1 MRIGVLAESRPGE
14 RRVALPPEAVSAL
27 CAADHAVVVQ
37 SGAGRHLYATDDD
50 YRAAGAEIADSAELI
65 AAQAELLAVVNPPEP
80 SVIAAM
86 PSGASLLGLLNPFQE
101 AQAILALR
109 EQGVSAYALELV
121 PRISRAQ
128 SVDALSSQALV
139 AGYRAAL
146 VGAELLPRFFPL
158 FMTAAGT
165 IPPARVLVLGA
176 GVAGLQAIATARR
189 LGAVVSGYDVRAAAA
204 DEVRS
209 LGASFVELNLET
221 QEGAGGYARSQSAD
235 FAERQHAAL
244 APFVAD
250 ADVVITTASIPGRA
264 APLLVTEEMVAGMR
278 PGSVVVDLAAQ
289 SGGNCALSKPG
300 ETGVFN
306 GVSVWGGADVPSQL
320 PVHASKLYGAN
331 VSAFIALLKAG
342 DAADEILAGSRV
354 TEGGRFVHEGVRK
367 ALAPD
372 EAEPAPAVAAEP
384 EGAPEPEPAT
394 ERATGG
400 EPRPGSGPEAVAASE
415 PGTDRP
421 DQPEQGE

>member
-1 MRIGVLAESRPGE
+1 MRIGVLTEINSGE

-27 CAADHAVVVQ
+27 TASGLTVTVQAA
-37 SGAGRHLYATDDD
+37 AGQHVHATDDD
-50 YRAAGAEIADSAELI
+50 YRAAGAQIADTAEAV
-65 AAQAELLAVVNPPEP
+65 AAASDVLTVVNPPP
-80 SVIAAM
+80 TAVIGAM
-86 PSGASLLGLLNPFQE
+86 PPQAALVGLLNPFQE
-101 AQAILALR
+101 ATALR
-109 EQGVSAYALELV
+109 AAKDHGVTAYALELV

-146 VGAELLPRFFPL
+146 VGAQLLPRFFPL

-189 LGAVVSGYDVRAAAA
+189 LGAVVSGYDVRSAAA

-209 LGASFVELNLET
+209 LGATFVDLGLET
-221 QEGAGGYARSQSAD
+221 QEGAGGYAKGQSGD

-244 APFVAD
+244 APYVAKS
-250 ADVVITTASIPGRA
+250 DVVITTAAIPGRT
-264 APLLVTEEMVAGMR
+264 APLLLTEEMVAAMR

-300 ETGVFN
+300 ETGVYG

-331 VSAFIALLKAG
+331 VSGFIALLRAG
-342 DAADEILAGSRV
+342 DAQDEILRGSRV
-354 TEGGRFVHEGVRK
+354 TEAGEFVHEGVRR
-367 ALAPD
+367 AL
-372 EAEPAPAVAAEP
+372 AAEP
-384 EGAPEPEPAT
+384 DRLD
-394 ERATGG
+394 ER
-400 EPRPGSGPEAVAASE
+400 E
-415 PGTDRP
+415 
-421 DQPEQGE
+421 

>member
-1 MRIGVLAESRPGE
+1 MRIGVLAENRPGE
-14 RRVALPPEAVSAL
+14 RRVALPPDAVSAL
-27 CAADHAVVVQ
+27 CAADESVSVQ
-37 SGAGRHLYATDDD
+37 SGAGRHLYAADEN
-50 YRAAGAEIADSAELI
+50 YRAAGAEIVESAEQI
-65 AAQAELLAVVNPPEP
+65 AAQSDLLTVVNPPEL

-86 PSGASLLGLLNPFQE
+86 SAGSSLLGLLNPFQE
-101 AQAILALR
+101 PQTMIALR
-109 EQGVSAYALELV
+109 DQGVTAYALELV

-128 SVDALSSQALV
+128 NVDALSSQALV

-189 LGAVVSGYDVRAAAA
+189 LGAVVSAYDVRSAAA

-209 LGASFVELNLET
+209 LGATFVELGLET
-221 QEGAGGYARSQSAD
+221 QEGAGGYARGQSAD

-244 APFVAD
+244 APYVAES
-250 ADVVITTASIPGRA
+250 DVVITTAAIPGRT
-264 APLLVTEEMVAGMR
+264 APLLVTEEMVAAMR

-331 VSAFIALLKAG
+331 VSGFVTLLRAD
-342 DAADEILAGSRV
+342 DAQDEILVGARV
-354 TEGGRFVHEGVRK
+354 TEGGRFVHEAVRK

-372 EAEPAPAVAAEP
+372 E
-384 EGAPEPEPAT
+384 PEPEPQAAPSS
-394 ERATGG
+394 E
-400 EPRPGSGPEAVAASE
+400 GPQSA
-415 PGTDRP
+415 PDRP
-421 DQPEQGE
+421 DRPEQGE

>member
-1 MRIGVLAESRPGE
+1 MRIGVLSETKSGE

-27 CAADHAVVVQ
+27 CAAQDTTVTVQ
-37 SGAGRHLYATDDD
+37 SGAGRHLYASDDD
-50 YRAAGAEIADSAELI
+50 YRAAGAEIAESAEQI
-65 AAQAELLAVVNPPEP
+65 AAGADVLAVVNAPEP
-80 SVIAAM
+80 SVIAAL

-101 AQAILALR
+101 SRAMFAAR
-109 EQGVSAYALELV
+109 DQGVTAYALELI

-209 LGASFVELNLET
+209 LGATFVNLDLET
-221 QEGAGGYARSQSAD
+221 QEGAGGYAKSQSAD
-235 FAERQHAAL
+235 FASRQHAAL
-244 APFVAD
+244 APFVAE
-250 ADVVITTASIPGRA
+250 ADVVITTAAIPGRA
-264 APLLVTEEMVAGMR
+264 APLLVTEEMVAAMR

-331 VSAFIALLKAG
+331 ISAFIALIKAG
-342 DAADEILAGSRV
+342 DLADEILAGSRV
-354 TEGGRFVHEGVRK
+354 TEGGRFVHEAVRN

-372 EAEPAPAVAAEP
+372 E
-384 EGAPEPEPAT
+384 PEPEPA
-394 ERATGG
+394 R
-400 EPRPGSGPEAVAASE
+400 GS
-415 PGTDRP
+415 
-421 DQPEQGE
+421 DQPESPSPKPTQAPETIEAPEAPGPSDQSAQPE

>member
-1 MRIGVLAESRPGE
+1 MRIGVLSESRPGE
-14 RRVALPPEAVSAL
+14 RRVALPPDAVSAL
-27 CAADHAVVVQ
+27 CAAPDTTVVVQ
-37 SGAGRHLYATDDD
+37 AGAGRHLYATDDD
-50 YRAAGAEIADSAELI
+50 YRSAGAEIADSAESI
-65 AAQAELLAVVNPPEP
+65 AAEADLLTVVNPPEV
-80 SVIAAM
+80 SVITAM
-86 PSGASLLGLLNPFQE
+86 PAGAGLLGLLNPFQE
-101 AQAILALR
+101 HRAMLTAR
-109 EQGVSAYALELV
+109 DQGVTAYALELV

-165 IPPARVLVLGA
+165 IPPARVVVLGA

-209 LGASFVELNLET
+209 LGATFIELDLET
-221 QEGAGGYARSQSAD
+221 QEGTGGYARSQSAD
-235 FAERQHAAL
+235 FAARQHAAL
-244 APFVAD
+244 TPYVAE
-250 ADVVITTASIPGRA
+250 ADVVITTAAIPGRA
-264 APLLVTEEMVAGMR
+264 APLLVTEEMVAAMR

-300 ETGVFN
+300 ETGVFG

-331 VSAFIALLKAG
+331 ISAFVALLKAG
-342 DAADEILAGSRV
+342 DEQDEILSGARV
-354 TEGGRFVHEGVRK
+354 TQGGRFVHEAVRK

-372 EAEPAPAVAAEP
+372 E
-384 EGAPEPEPAT
+384 PEPEPA
-394 ERATGG
+394 AQ
-400 EPRPGSGPEAVAASE
+400 PETAAESE
-415 PGTDRP
+415 PERTDE
-421 DQPEQGE
+421 PEQGE

>member
-1 MRIGVLAESRPGE
+1 MRIGVLSEIRPGE

-27 CAADHAVVVQ
+27 SAAEGTSVVVQ
-37 SGAGRHLYATDDD
+37 AGAGRHLYATDDD
-50 YRAAGAEIADSAELI
+50 YRAAGAEIADSAERI
-65 AAQAELLAVVNPPEP
+65 AAEAELLTVVNPPEP
-80 SVIAAM
+80 SVITAM
-86 PSGASLLGLLNPFQE
+86 PSGSALLGLLNPFQE
-101 AQAILALR
+101 SRAMLTAR
-109 EQGVSAYALELV
+109 DQGVTAYALELV

-209 LGASFVELNLET
+209 LGATFVELNLET

-235 FAERQHAAL
+235 FAARQHSAL
-244 APFVAD
+244 APYVAE
-250 ADVVITTASIPGRA
+250 ADVVITTAAIPGRT

-300 ETGVFN
+300 ETGVFG

-331 VSAFIALLKAG
+331 VSAFVVLLRAG
-342 DAADEILAGSRV
+342 DEQDEILVGARV
-354 TEGGRFVHEGVRK
+354 TQGGRFVHEAVRK

-372 EAEPAPAVAAEP
+372 EPEPAPQ
-384 EGAPEPEPAT
+384 PEPE
-394 ERATGG
+394 R
-400 EPRPGSGPEAVAASE
+400 
-415 PGTDRP
+415 TDG
-421 DQPEQGE
+421 PEQGE

>member
-1 MRIGVLAESRPGE
+1 MRIGVLSETRPGE

-27 CAADHAVVVQ
+27 SAAEDTSVIVQ
-37 SGAGRHLYATDDD
+37 SGAGRHLFATDDD
-50 YRAAGAEIADSAELI
+50 YRAAGAEIADSAERI
-65 AAQAELLAVVNPPEP
+65 AAEADVLAVVNPPET

-86 PSGASLLGLLNPFQE
+86 RPGSSMLGLLNPFQE
-101 AQAILALR
+101 PRAMLSAR
-109 EQGVSAYALELV
+109 DQGVTAYALELV

-128 SVDALSSQALV
+128 SVDALSSQALA

-165 IPPARVLVLGA
+165 IPPARVVVLGA

-209 LGASFVELNLET
+209 LGATFIELNLET
-221 QEGAGGYARSQSAD
+221 QEGSGGYARSQSAD
-235 FAERQHAAL
+235 FAARQHAAL
-244 APFVAD
+244 APYVAE
-250 ADVVITTASIPGRA
+250 ADVVITTAAIPGRT
-264 APLLVTEEMVAGMR
+264 APLLVTEEMVLAMR

-300 ETGVFN
+300 ETGVFG

-320 PVHASKLYGAN
+320 PVHSSKLYGAN
-331 VSAFIALLKAG
+331 VSAFIKVLRAG
-342 DAADEILAGSRV
+342 DEQDEILAGSRV
-354 TEGGRFVHEGVRK
+354 TQGGRFVHEAVRK
-367 ALAPD
+367 AIAPD
-372 EAEPAPAVAAEP
+372 E
-384 EGAPEPEPAT
+384 PEPEPAPEPVT
-394 ERATGG
+394 E
-400 EPRPGSGPEAVAASE
+400 PEST
-415 PGTDRP
+415 TDG
-421 DQPEQGE
+421 PEQGE

>member
-1 MRIGVLAESRPGE
+1 MRIGVLSESRPGE
-14 RRVALPPEAVSAL
+14 RRVALPPDAVTAL
-27 CAADHAVVVQ
+27 CAAEDTTVIVQ
-37 SGAGRHLYATDDD
+37 AGAGRHLHATDDD
-50 YRAAGAEIADSAELI
+50 YRTVGAQIADSAESI
-65 AAQAELLAVVNPPEP
+65 AAEVDLLTVVNPPEA
-80 SVIAAM
+80 SVITAM
-86 PSGASLLGLLNPFQE
+86 RPGSSLLGLLNPFQE
-101 AQAILALR
+101 HRAMLTAR
-109 EQGVSAYALELV
+109 DHGVTAYALELV

-146 VGAELLPRFFPL
+146 VGADLLPRFFPL

-209 LGASFVELNLET
+209 LGATFIELNLET
-221 QEGAGGYARSQSAD
+221 QEGTGGYAKSQSAD
-235 FAERQHAAL
+235 FASRQHAAL
-244 APFVAD
+244 APYVAD
-250 ADVVITTASIPGRA
+250 ADVVITTAAIPGRT
-264 APLLVTEEMVAGMR
+264 APLLVTEEMVAKMR

-300 ETGVFN
+300 ETGVFG

-331 VSAFIALLKAG
+331 ISAFVALLKAG
-342 DAADEILAGSRV
+342 DEQDEILSGSRV
-354 TEGGRFVHEGVRK
+354 TQGGRFVHEAVRK

-372 EAEPAPAVAAEP
+372 E
-384 EGAPEPEPAT
+384 PEPEPAVGT
-394 ERATGG
+394 EPAA
-400 EPRPGSGPEAVAASE
+400 RPGPDR
-415 PGTDRP
+415 TDE
-421 DQPEQGE
+421 PEQGE

>member
-1 MRIGVLAESRPGE
+1 MLSQGDFQRKLPAGTVHDMRIGVLAEVRPGE

-27 CAADHAVVVQ
+27 RAADVTVTVQ
-37 SGAGRHLYATDDD
+37 SGAGRHLFAADDD
-50 YRAAGAEIADSAELI
+50 YRAAGAEIGESAEGI
-65 AAQAELLAVVNPPEP
+65 AAGSDLLVAVNPPEGA
-80 SVIAAM
+80 VIAAM
-86 PSGASLLGLLNPFQE
+86 PAGASLVGLLNPFQE
-101 AQAILALR
+101 PAAMRALR
-109 EQGVSAYALELV
+109 DQGVTAYALELI

-189 LGAVVSGYDVRAAAA
+189 LGAVVSGYDVRSAAA

-209 LGASFVELNLET
+209 LGATFVNLDLET
-221 QEGAGGYARSQSAD
+221 QEGAGGYAKSQSED
-235 FAERQHAAL
+235 FAARQHAAL
-244 APFVAD
+244 APYVAE
-250 ADVVITTASIPGRA
+250 ADVVITTAAIPGRT

-331 VSAFIALLKAG
+331 VSAFIALLRAG
-342 DAADEILAGSRV
+342 DLQDEILSGSRV
-354 TEGGRFVHEGVRK
+354 TEGGQFVHEAVGK
-367 ALAPD
+367 ALAAD
-372 EAEPAPAVAAEP
+372 E
-384 EGAPEPEPAT
+384 
-394 ERATGG
+394 
-400 EPRPGSGPEAVAASE
+400 
-415 PGTDRP
+415 P
-421 DQPEQGE
+421 DQAEQGE

>member
-1 MRIGVLAESRPGE
+1 MRIGVLSEIKPGE

-27 CAADHAVVVQ
+27 CAAQDTSVVVQ
-37 SGAGRHLYATDDD
+37 SGAGRYVFATDED
-50 YRAAGAEIADSAELI
+50 YRAAGAEIADSAQQV
-65 AAQAELLAVVNPPEP
+65 AAAADLLVVVNPPEQP
-80 SVIAAM
+80 VIAAL

-101 AQAILALR
+101 SSAMFVAR
-109 EQGVSAYALELV
+109 DHGVTAYALELV

-139 AGYRAAL
+139 SGYRAAL
-146 VGAELLPRFFPL
+146 VGAQLLPRFFPL

-209 LGASFVELNLET
+209 LGASFVDLQLET
-221 QEGAGGYARSQSAD
+221 QEGAGGYAKSQSTD
-235 FAERQHAAL
+235 FAARQHAAL
-244 APFVAD
+244 APYVAE
-250 ADVVITTASIPGRA
+250 ADVVITTAAIPGRT
-264 APLLVTEEMVAGMR
+264 APLLVTEEMVAAMR

-300 ETGVFN
+300 ETGEFG
-306 GVSVWGGADVPSQL
+306 GVKVWGGAEVPSQL

-331 VSAFIALLKAG
+331 ITAFIALLKAG
-342 DAADEILAGSRV
+342 DMQDEILAGSRV
-354 TEGGRFVHEGVRK
+354 TEGGRFVHGAVRN

-372 EAEPAPAVAAEP
+372 EAGP
-384 EGAPEPEPAT
+384 ETQSEPEPAP
-394 ERATGG
+394 ER
-400 EPRPGSGPEAVAASE
+400 GSGRPERTEAIEAPEAPGPSDQSAQSE
-415 PGTDRP
+415 
-421 DQPEQGE
+421 

>member
-1 MRIGVLAESRPGE
+1 MRIGVLSEIKPGE

-27 CAADHAVVVQ
+27 CAAQDTSVVIQ
-37 SGAGRHLYATDDD
+37 SGAGRHLYATDED
-50 YRAAGAEIADSAELI
+50 YRAAGAEIADSAEQV
-65 AAQAELLAVVNPPEP
+65 AAAADLLAVVNIPEP
-80 SVIAAM
+80 PIIAAL

-101 AQAILALR
+101 PRAMLAAR
-109 EQGVSAYALELV
+109 DHGITAYALELV

-146 VGAELLPRFFPL
+146 VGAQLLPRFFPL

-165 IPPARVLVLGA
+165 IPPARVVVLGA

-209 LGASFVELNLET
+209 LGATFIELNLET
-221 QEGAGGYARSQSAD
+221 QEGAGGYAKSQSAD
-235 FAERQHAAL
+235 FAARQHAAL
-244 APFVAD
+244 APYVAD
-250 ADVVITTASIPGRA
+250 ADVVITTAAIPGRT
-264 APLLVTEEMVAGMR
+264 APLLVTEEMVASMR

-300 ETGVFN
+300 ETGEFK
-306 GVSVWGGADVPSQL
+306 GVKVWGGAEVPSQL

-331 VSAFIALLKAG
+331 LTAFIALLKAG
-342 DAADEILAGSRV
+342 DMQDEILAGSRV
-354 TEGGRFVHEGVRK
+354 TEGGRFVHEAVRN

-372 EAEPAPAVAAEP
+372 EPEPQAAVAAE
-384 EGAPEPEPAT
+384 AEP
-394 ERATGG
+394 
-400 EPRPGSGPEAVAASE
+400 ASE
-415 PGTDRP
+415 PGPGPVSEPHDGEQAGQS
-421 DQPEQGE
+421 DQSAQSE

>member
-1 MRIGVLAESRPGE
+1 MRIGVLSEIKPGE

-27 CAADHAVVVQ
+27 CAADDTTVTVQ
-37 SGAGRHLYATDDD
+37 SGAGRHLFASDDD
-50 YRAAGAEIADSAELI
+50 YRAAGAEIADSAEQL
-65 AAQAELLAVVNPPEP
+65 AAGVDVLAVVNPPEP
-80 SVIAAM
+80 SVIAAL
-86 PSGASLLGLLNPFQE
+86 PPGASLLGLLNPFQE
-101 AQAILALR
+101 AQAMLALR
-109 EQGVSAYALELV
+109 DQGVTAYALELI

-139 AGYRAAL
+139 SGYRAAL

-209 LGASFVELNLET
+209 LGATFVDLKLET
-221 QEGAGGYARSQSAD
+221 QEGAGGYAKSQSAD
-235 FAERQHAAL
+235 FATRQHAAL
-244 APFVAD
+244 APFVAES
-250 ADVVITTASIPGRA
+250 DVVITTAAIPGRA
-264 APLLVTEEMVAGMR
+264 APLLVTEEMVMAMR

-331 VSAFIALLKAG
+331 ISAFVALIKAG
-342 DAADEILAGSRV
+342 DMQDEILAGSRV
-354 TEGGRFVHEGVRK
+354 TEGGRFVHEAVRN
-367 ALAPD
+367 ALAPN
-372 EAEPAPAVAAEP
+372 EPEPAPAST
-384 EGAPEPEPAT
+384 PEPTPEPQPAL
-394 ERATGG
+394 
-400 EPRPGSGPEAVAASE
+400 SSE
-415 PGTDRP
+415 QP
-421 DQPEQGE
+421 DQPDPIEVPGPSDQSAQPE

>member
-1 MRIGVLAESRPGE
+1 MLSQGDFLRKLPAGTVHDMRIGVLAEVRPGE

-27 CAADHAVVVQ
+27 RAADVTVTVQ
-37 SGAGRHLYATDDD
+37 SGAGRHLFAADDD
-50 YRAAGAEIADSAELI
+50 YRAAGAEIVESAERI
-65 AAQAELLAVVNPPEP
+65 AADAELLVAVNPPEGA
-80 SVIAAM
+80 VIAAM
-86 PSGASLLGLLNPFQE
+86 PAGASLVGLLNPFQE
-101 AQAILALR
+101 PAAMRALR
-109 EQGVSAYALELV
+109 DQGVTAYALELV

-189 LGAVVSGYDVRAAAA
+189 LGAVVSGYDVRSAAA

-209 LGASFVELNLET
+209 LGATFVNLDLET
-221 QEGAGGYARSQSAD
+221 QEGAGGYAKSQSED
-235 FAERQHAAL
+235 FAARQHAAL
-244 APFVAD
+244 APYVAE
-250 ADVVITTASIPGRA
+250 ADVVITTAAIPGRT

-331 VSAFIALLKAG
+331 VSAFIALLRAG
-342 DAADEILAGSRV
+342 DLQDEILSGSRV
-354 TEGGRFVHEGVRK
+354 TGGGQFVHEAVGK
-367 ALAPD
+367 ALAAD
-372 EAEPAPAVAAEP
+372 E
-384 EGAPEPEPAT
+384 
-394 ERATGG
+394 
-400 EPRPGSGPEAVAASE
+400 
-415 PGTDRP
+415 P
-421 DQPEQGE
+421 DQAEQGE

>member
-1 MRIGVLAESRPGE
+1 MRIGVLAEVRPGE

-27 CAADHAVVVQ
+27 RAADVSVTVQ
-37 SGAGRHLYATDDD
+37 SGAGRHLFASDDD
-50 YRAAGAEIADSAELI
+50 YRAAGAEVVESAERI
-65 AAQAELLAVVNPPEP
+65 AADAEVLAVVNPPEG

-86 PSGASLLGLLNPFQE
+86 PAGSSLVGLLNPFQE
-101 AQAILALR
+101 PAAMRALR
-109 EQGVSAYALELV
+109 DQGVTAYALELI

-189 LGAVVSGYDVRAAAA
+189 LGAVVSGYDVRSAAA

-209 LGASFVELNLET
+209 LGATFVNLELET
-221 QEGAGGYARSQSAD
+221 QEGAGGYAKSQSED
-235 FAERQHAAL
+235 FAARQHAAL
-244 APFVAD
+244 APYVAES
-250 ADVVITTASIPGRA
+250 DVVITTAAIPGRT
-264 APLLVTEEMVAGMR
+264 APLLVTEDMVAGMR

-331 VSAFIALLKAG
+331 VSAFIALLRAG
-342 DAADEILAGSRV
+342 DAQDEILSGSRV
-354 TEGGRFVHEGVRK
+354 TEGGQFVHEAVGK
-367 ALAPD
+367 ALAAD
-372 EAEPAPAVAAEP
+372 ETDPA
-384 EGAPEPEPAT
+384 
-394 ERATGG
+394 
-400 EPRPGSGPEAVAASE
+400 
-415 PGTDRP
+415 D
-421 DQPEQGE
+421 QGE

>member
-1 MRIGVLAESRPGE
+1 MRIGVLAEVRSGE

-27 CAADHAVVVQ
+27 RAADVSVTVQ
-37 SGAGRHLYATDDD
+37 SGAGRHLFASDDD
-50 YRAAGAEIADSAELI
+50 YRAAGAEVVESAERI
-65 AAQAELLAVVNPPEP
+65 AAEAEVLAVVNPPEP
-80 SVIAAM
+80 AVIAAM
-86 PSGASLLGLLNPFQE
+86 PAGASLVGLLNPFLE
-101 AQAILALR
+101 PAAMRALR
-109 EQGVSAYALELV
+109 DQGVTAYALELI

-139 AGYRAAL
+139 AGYRATL

-189 LGAVVSGYDVRAAAA
+189 LGAVVSGYDVRSAAA

-209 LGASFVELNLET
+209 LGATFVNLDLET
-221 QEGAGGYARSQSAD
+221 QEGAGGYAKSQSED
-235 FAERQHAAL
+235 FAARQHAAL
-244 APFVAD
+244 APYVAES
-250 ADVVITTASIPGRA
+250 DVVITTAAIPGRT

-331 VSAFIALLKAG
+331 VSAFIALLLAG
-342 DAADEILAGSRV
+342 DAQDEILSGSRV
-354 TEGGRFVHEGVRK
+354 TEGGQFVHEAVGK
-367 ALAPD
+367 ALAADEPD
-372 EAEPAPAVAAEP
+372 KA
-384 EGAPEPEPAT
+384 
-394 ERATGG
+394 
-400 EPRPGSGPEAVAASE
+400 
-415 PGTDRP
+415 D
-421 DQPEQGE
+421 QGE

>member
-1 MRIGVLAESRPGE
+1 MRIGVLSESRPGE
-14 RRVALPPEAVSAL
+14 RRVALPPDAVTAL
-27 CAADHAVVVQ
+27 CAAEDTTVIVQ
-37 SGAGRHLYATDDD
+37 AGAGRHLHATDDD
-50 YRAAGAEIADSAELI
+50 YRAVGAQIADSAESI
-65 AAQAELLAVVNPPEP
+65 AAEVDLLTVVNPPEA
-80 SVIAAM
+80 SVITAM
-86 PSGASLLGLLNPFQE
+86 RPGSSLLGLLNPFQE
-101 AQAILALR
+101 HRAMLTAR
-109 EQGVSAYALELV
+109 DHGVTTYALELV

-146 VGAELLPRFFPL
+146 VGADLLPRFFPL

-209 LGASFVELNLET
+209 LGATFIELNLET
-221 QEGAGGYARSQSAD
+221 QEGTGGYAKSQSAD
-235 FAERQHAAL
+235 FASRQHAAL
-244 APFVAD
+244 APYVAD
-250 ADVVITTASIPGRA
+250 ADVVITTAAIPGRT
-264 APLLVTEEMVAGMR
+264 APLLVTEEMVAKMR

-300 ETGVFN
+300 ETGVFG

-331 VSAFIALLKAG
+331 ISAFVALLKAG
-342 DAADEILAGSRV
+342 DEQDEILSGSRV
-354 TEGGRFVHEGVRK
+354 TQGGRFVHEAVRK

-372 EAEPAPAVAAEP
+372 E
-384 EGAPEPEPAT
+384 PEPEPAVKT
-394 ERATGG
+394 EPAAQ
-400 EPRPGSGPEAVAASE
+400 PGPDR
-415 PGTDRP
+415 TDE
-421 DQPEQGE
+421 PEQGE

>member
-1 MRIGVLAESRPGE
+1 MRIGVLAEVRSGE

-27 CAADHAVVVQ
+27 RAADEIVTVQ
-37 SGAGRHLYATDDD
+37 SGAGRHLFASDDN
-50 YRAAGAEIADSAELI
+50 YRAAGAEIVESAEQI
-65 AAQAELLAVVNPPEP
+65 AAEAELLTVVNPPEP

-86 PSGASLLGLLNPFQE
+86 PAGASLLGLLNPFQE
-101 AQAILALR
+101 PTAMRALR
-109 EQGVSAYALELV
+109 DQGVTAYALELV

-189 LGAVVSGYDVRAAAA
+189 LGAVVSGYDVRSAAA

-209 LGASFVELNLET
+209 LGATFVNLELET
-221 QEGAGGYARSQSAD
+221 QEGAGGYAKSQSED
-235 FAERQHAAL
+235 FAARQHAAL
-244 APFVAD
+244 APYVAES
-250 ADVVITTASIPGRA
+250 DVVITTAAIPGRA

-289 SGGNCALSKPG
+289 SGGNCELSKPG

-331 VSAFIALLKAG
+331 VSAFIALLRAG
-342 DAADEILAGSRV
+342 DAQDEILSGSRV
-354 TEGGRFVHEGVRK
+354 TEGGQFVHEAVGK
-367 ALAPD
+367 ALAAD
-372 EAEPAPAVAAEP
+372 E
-384 EGAPEPEPAT
+384 
-394 ERATGG
+394 
-400 EPRPGSGPEAVAASE
+400 
-415 PGTDRP
+415 P
-421 DQPEQGE
+421 DQADQGK

>member
-1 MRIGVLAESRPGE
+1 MLSQGVFQRKLPAGTVHDMRIGVLAEVRPGE

-27 CAADHAVVVQ
+27 RAADVTVTVQ
-37 SGAGRHLYATDDD
+37 SGAGRHLFASDDD
-50 YRAAGAEIADSAELI
+50 YRAAGAEVVESAERI
-65 AAQAELLAVVNPPEP
+65 AADAEVLAVVNPPEGA
-80 SVIAAM
+80 VIAAM
-86 PSGASLLGLLNPFQE
+86 PAGASLLGLLNPFQE
-101 AQAILALR
+101 PAAMRALR
-109 EQGVSAYALELV
+109 DQGVTAYALELV

-189 LGAVVSGYDVRAAAA
+189 LGAVVSGYDVRSAAA

-209 LGASFVELNLET
+209 LGATFVNLELET
-221 QEGAGGYARSQSAD
+221 QEGAGGYAKSQSED
-235 FAERQHAAL
+235 FAARQHAAL
-244 APFVAD
+244 APYVAES
-250 ADVVITTASIPGRA
+250 DVVITTAAIPGRT

-331 VSAFIALLKAG
+331 VSAFIALLQAG
-342 DAADEILAGSRV
+342 DAQDEILSGSRV
-354 TEGGRFVHEGVRK
+354 TQAGEFVHEAVGK
-367 ALAPD
+367 ALAAD
-372 EAEPAPAVAAEP
+372 EN
-384 EGAPEPEPAT
+384 
-394 ERATGG
+394 
-400 EPRPGSGPEAVAASE
+400 
-415 PGTDRP
+415 
-421 DQPEQGE
+421 DQADQGE

>member
-1 MRIGVLAESRPGE
+1 MRIGVLAEVRSGE

-27 CAADHAVVVQ
+27 RAADDSVTVQ
-37 SGAGRHLYATDDD
+37 SGAGRHLFASDDN
-50 YRAAGAEIADSAELI
+50 YRAAGAEIVESAEQI
-65 AAQAELLAVVNPPEP
+65 AAEAELLAVVNPPEP

-86 PSGASLLGLLNPFQE
+86 TAGASLLGLLNPFQE
-101 AQAILALR
+101 PTAMRALR
-109 EQGVSAYALELV
+109 DQGVTAYALELV

-189 LGAVVSGYDVRAAAA
+189 LGAVVSGYDVRSAAA

-209 LGASFVELNLET
+209 LGATFVNLELET
-221 QEGAGGYARSQSAD
+221 QEGAGGYAKNQSED
-235 FAERQHAAL
+235 FAARQHAAL
-244 APFVAD
+244 APYVAES
-250 ADVVITTASIPGRA
+250 DVVITTAAIPGRA

-331 VSAFIALLKAG
+331 VSAFIALLRAG
-342 DAADEILAGSRV
+342 DAQDEILSGSRV
-354 TEGGRFVHEGVRK
+354 TEGGQFVHEAVGK
-367 ALAPD
+367 ALAAD
-372 EAEPAPAVAAEP
+372 E
-384 EGAPEPEPAT
+384 
-394 ERATGG
+394 
-400 EPRPGSGPEAVAASE
+400 
-415 PGTDRP
+415 P
-421 DQPEQGE
+421 DQADQGE